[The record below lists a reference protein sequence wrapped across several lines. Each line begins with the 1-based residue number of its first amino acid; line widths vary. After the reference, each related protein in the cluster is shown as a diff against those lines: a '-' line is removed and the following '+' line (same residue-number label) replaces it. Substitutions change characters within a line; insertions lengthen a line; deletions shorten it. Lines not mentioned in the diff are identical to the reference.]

1 MQIKDYHP
9 KYAKE
14 VTQLIYDT
22 IWAINC
28 KDYTKEQLAVWA
40 ENFKNLEKW
49 NQSLCDHYTLVAI
62 KNERI
67 VGFGDIDKKGYLDRL
82 YTHKDCQKIGIATKL
97 CDLLE
102 QSAQQ
107 NTITTHASITAQDFF
122 AKRGYATIKKQSV
135 LRNNIH
141 LFNFIMQKNLCGFH
155 AKA

>member
-1 MQIKDYHP
+1 M
-9 KYAKE
+9 
-14 VTQLIYDT
+14 
-22 IWAINC
+22 
-28 KDYTKEQLAVWA
+28 
-40 ENFKNLEKW
+40 
-49 NQSLCDHYTLVAI
+49 CDHYTLVAI